1 MQLCSSLSILWHC
14 LSLGKGK
21 YPEVKYKLNRKY
33 NYPLFKIT
41 PFDKVMIGQLML
53 VKNVMELCIDS
64 EYYNI
69 VKSTT
74 TTAYKSTST
83 IDVCI
88 YIYTAHCQGIK
99 MKMHIVF
106 NSKNYNDMIKKE
118 EAIYPFLL

>member
-1 MQLCSSLSILWHC
+1 
-14 LSLGKGK
+14 
-21 YPEVKYKLNRKY
+21 
-33 NYPLFKIT
+33 
-41 PFDKVMIGQLML
+41 ML

-118 EAIYPFLL
+118 EAIYPFLLWNITLNMRLQNYLVLYMLWNRIYLSMISV